1 MSLTVGNMGF
11 EWTQERIGAA
21 LCLLAAASFALQPL
35 LVKIAF
41 DGGAGIASRSARCD
55 SRSRRLCS
63 RRSRG
68 APSPS
73 LLCAVLLPPFVLGL
87 TLYGL
92 ETGLFF
98 ASLERIDVSL
108 ASLLVCSYPAL
119 VVAGAVLL
127 GRERAS
133 KRRLVA
139 LVVALA
145 GVLLALA
152 GGVGGALDPIG
163 IALALAA
170 AVIYASYV
178 LVSDRLLGT
187 TEPLVLATMLC
198 AGAATAFAL
207 GGAAT
212 GSLVVAMPPRT
223 LLLIAAIALAATV
236 LPIAAFLG
244 GVRRLGPSRATIL
257 GTVEPP
263 LDDRPLGAR
272 LRRATDPGPAPR
284 CGARGLGR
292 RDRPGPG
299 ADEAE
304 ARSRRRCR
312 RPRRCPSPSFS
323 RPSPGETRSYEKP
336 WTFGHYAVART
347 EPR

>member
-1 MSLTVGNMGF
+1 MGF
-11 EWTQERIGAA
+11 EWTNERLGAV

-35 LVKIAF
+35 LVRIAF
-41 DGGAGIASRSARCD
+41 DGGA
-55 SRSRRLCS
+55 
-63 RRSRG
+63 
-68 APSPS
+68 S
-73 LLCAVLLPPFVLGL
+73 LLSVGALRFALAAAVLAVLARRALAVAPLRNLLPPFVLGL

-108 ASLLVCSYPAL
+108 ASLLMCSYPAI

-133 KRRLVA
+133 KRRAAA
-139 LVVALA
+139 LVVALV

-152 GGVGGALDPIG
+152 GGVGGALDPVG

-170 AVIYASYV
+170 SVSYASYV
-178 LVSDRLLGT
+178 LVSDRLLAT

-198 AGAATAFAL
+198 AGAATAFAI

-212 GSLVVAMPPRT
+212 GSLAVAVPPST
-223 LLLIAAIALAATV
+223 LLLVAAIALLATV

-263 LDDRPLGAR
+263 LTIGLSALVFGERLTPVQLLGAVLVVSAVVIVQAR
-272 LRRATDPGPAPR
+272 VQTRPQPVPVALPAP
-284 CGARGLGR
+284 A
-292 RDRPGPG
+292 PAP
-299 ADEAE
+299 
-304 ARSRRRCR
+304 
-312 RPRRCPSPSFS
+312 
-323 RPSPGETRSYEKP
+323 
-336 WTFGHYAVART
+336 
-347 EPR
+347 EPALLAA

>member
-1 MSLTVGNMGF
+1 M
-11 EWTQERIGAA
+11 
-21 LCLLAAASFALQPL
+21 
-35 LVKIAF
+35 
-41 DGGAGIASRSARCD
+41 
-55 SRSRRLCS
+55 
-63 RRSRG
+63 
-68 APSPS
+68 
-73 LLCAVLLPPFVLGL
+73 
-87 TLYGL
+87 
-92 ETGLFF
+92 
-98 ASLERIDVSL
+98 
-108 ASLLVCSYPAL
+108 
-119 VVAGAVLL
+119 
-127 GRERAS
+127 
-133 KRRLVA
+133 A

-187 TEPLVLATMLC
+187 TEPLRARNDALRGRCDRVC
-198 AGAATAFAL
+198 ARRRGNR
-207 GGAAT
+207 
-212 GSLVVAMPPRT
+212 VARRRACLSRT
-223 LLLIAAIALAATV
+223 LLLIAAIALVATV

-263 LDDRPLGAR
+263 LTIGLSAVVFGER
-272 LRRATDPGPAPR
+272 LTPGPAPR

-299 ADEAE
+299 ADEAT
-304 ARSRRRCR
+304 AGSRRGAGTRAGAR
-312 RPRRCPSPSFS
+312 ARAPRGLARA
-323 RPSPGETRSYEKP
+323 RDGVYEKP

>member
-1 MSLTVGNMGF
+1 MGF
-11 EWTQERIGAA
+11 EWTRERIGAA
-21 LCLLAAASFALQPL
+21 LCLVAAASFALQPL

-41 DGGAGIASRSARCD
+41 DGGASVLSVGTLRFALAAAV
-55 SRSRRLCS
+55 LAVLA
-63 RRSRG
+63 RRSLAV
-68 APSPS
+68 AP
-73 LLCAVLLPPFVLGL
+73 LRTLLPPFVLGL

-108 ASLLVCSYPAL
+108 ASLLMCSYPAI

-133 KRRLVA
+133 KRRAGA

-152 GGVGGALDPIG
+152 GGVAGALDPVG
-163 IALALAA
+163 IALALGAS
-170 AVIYASYV
+170 VIYASYV
-178 LVSDRLLGT
+178 LVSDRLLGS

-198 AGAATAFAL
+198 AGAATAFGL

-212 GSLVVAMPPRT
+212 GSLAVAMPPST
-223 LLLIAAIALAATV
+223 LLLVAAIALLATV
-236 LPIAAFLG
+236 LPIAAFLD

-263 LDDRPLGAR
+263 LTIGLSALVFGERLTAVQLLGAV
-272 LRRATDPGPAPR
+272 LVLAAVVIVQAPRRTRPQPAP
-284 CGARGLGR
+284 
-292 RDRPGPG
+292 
-299 ADEAE
+299 
-304 ARSRRRCR
+304 
-312 RPRRCPSPSFS
+312 
-323 RPSPGETRSYEKP
+323 
-336 WTFGHYAVART
+336 AVLPVPVTAL
-347 EPR
+347 EPELVAA

>member
-1 MSLTVGNMGF
+1 LSPDVLTVGNMSF
-11 EWTQERIGAA
+11 DWTQERIGAG
-21 LCLLAAASFALQPL
+21 LCLAAAASFAVQPL

-41 DGGAGIASRSARCD
+41 DGGASVVSVGALRFALAAAVLAVLARRTLAVASLRM
-55 SRSRRLCS
+55 
-63 RRSRG
+63 
-68 APSPS
+68 
-73 LLCAVLLPPFVLGL
+73 LLPPFVLGL

-98 ASLERIDVSL
+98 ASIRRIDVSL
-108 ASLLVCSYPAL
+108 ASLLMCSYPAI

-133 KRRLVA
+133 RRRVAA

-152 GGVGGALDPIG
+152 GGVGGALDPVG

-170 AVIYASYV
+170 SVIYASYV

-207 GGAAT
+207 GGVAT
-212 GSLVVAMPPRT
+212 GSLAVALSPTTLLVVAT
-223 LLLIAAIALAATV
+223 VALLATV

-263 LDDRPLGAR
+263 LTIGLSALVFGERLSPVQLLGAVLVVSAVVIVQAR
-272 LRRATDPGPAPR
+272 TRTRPEAVPVALAAPAPM
-284 CGARGLGR
+284 
-292 RDRPGPG
+292 P
-299 ADEAE
+299 
-304 ARSRRRCR
+304 
-312 RPRRCPSPSFS
+312 
-323 RPSPGETRSYEKP
+323 KP
-336 WTFGHYAVART
+336 ELLAA
-347 EPR
+347 

>member
-1 MSLTVGNMGF
+1 MGF
-11 EWTQERIGAA
+11 GWTPERIGAA
-21 LCLLAAASFALQPL
+21 LCLAAAASFALQPL
-35 LVKIAF
+35 LVKLAF
-41 DGGAGIASRSARCD
+41 DSGASVVSVGTLRFALAAAV
-55 SRSRRLCS
+55 LAALA
-63 RRSRG
+63 RRSLAV
-68 APSPS
+68 AP
-73 LLCAVLLPPFVLGL
+73 LRILLPPFVLGL

-108 ASLLVCSYPAL
+108 ASLLMCSYPAI

-133 KRRLVA
+133 RRRAVA
-139 LVVALA
+139 LVVALT

-152 GGVGGALDPIG
+152 GGVGGALDPLGIG
-163 IALALAA
+163 LALAA
-170 AVIYASYV
+170 SVIYASYV

-212 GSLVVAMPPRT
+212 GSLAVAVPPRA
-223 LLLIAAIALAATV
+223 LLLVAAIAFVATV

-263 LDDRPLGAR
+263 LTIGLSAVVFGERLTPVQLLGAVLVVSAVVIVQAR
-272 LRRATDPGPAPR
+272 VRTRPQPVLVAVPAP
-284 CGARGLGR
+284 
-292 RDRPGPG
+292 
-299 ADEAE
+299 
-304 ARSRRRCR
+304 
-312 RPRRCPSPSFS
+312 
-323 RPSPGETRSYEKP
+323 KP
-336 WTFGHYAVART
+336 TP
-347 EPR
+347 EPELLAA